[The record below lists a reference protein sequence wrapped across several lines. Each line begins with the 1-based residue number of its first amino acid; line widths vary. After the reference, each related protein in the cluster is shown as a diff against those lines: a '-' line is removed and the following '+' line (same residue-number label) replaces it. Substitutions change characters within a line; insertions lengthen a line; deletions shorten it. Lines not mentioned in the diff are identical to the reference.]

1 MDIGDLRR
9 EFMSLGLDRD
19 ALQEQPVD
27 QFTIWFQQAVNAGI
41 MDPNAMSLAT
51 ANARGVPSLRT
62 VLLKFFDHD
71 GFVFYTNYGSR
82 KAHQI
87 AENNRVALL
96 FPWLTLNRQVK
107 IEGKVEKVGT
117 ATSLKYFSSRPR
129 GSQLGAW
136 CSQQSTVITSR
147 QFLEMRLAEMKDK
160 FHNGQ
165 IPLPSFWGGYRV
177 KPERI
182 EFWQGRENRLHDC
195 FEYTVQ
201 ENDCWQIQRLAP

>member
-19 ALQEQPVD
+19 NLQSQPVE
-27 QFTIWFQQAVNAGI
+27 QFALWFQQAIDAGI

-51 ANARGVPSLRT
+51 ASASGVPSIRT
-62 VLLKFFDHD
+62 VLLKFFDLD

-82 KAHQI
+82 KARQI
-87 AENNRVALL
+87 SENHRAALL

-107 IEGKVEKVGT
+107 IEGSVEKVGS

-147 QFLEMRLAEMKDK
+147 QFLEMKLAEMKEK
-160 FHNGQ
+160 YHNGT

-182 EFWQGRENRLHDC
+182 EFWQGRENRLHDR
-195 FEYTVQ
+195 FEYSLQ
-201 ENDCWQIQRLAP
+201 ANGSWNISRLAP